1 MQNVI
6 KHSGTPQS
14 GEKGMIDMTTDYN
27 KTSEANPLLEEY
39 GTLYDAI
46 PYDRITLG
54 HYIPAVKEAIRREE
68 CIIEEI
74 CNNAAKADFD
84 NTIVALEHSGLLLG
98 NIIGAFN
105 AVANACS
112 NDEVL
117 AIEEEMQQLYVA
129 HRNNITLNERLFER
143 IKAVYNSDKSHL
155 NDEQQRLLEQTYE
168 SFVRNGANL
177 TGNEREE
184 FRALTERLA
193 VLAVKFQENSIKDTD
208 GYTLLVTDERDLEG
222 LPADVIEAAHN
233 NAKENG
239 KDGWLFTLHRPS
251 YLPFITFCRN
261 RELRRQMYMAYSTI
275 GAKGNSHDNRETVK
289 ETVNSRLK
297 LARLLGYNTYS
308 DYVLSERMAQNTD
321 AVFSMLGKLTWSYL
335 PVAQREMEEITAF
348 AKSYEGDD
356 FDFKPWDFAYYSERL
371 KEKKYDL
378 TDEMVRPYFELN
390 QAIYGA
396 FYLATRLYGVTFKQN
411 HDIPVF
417 TPDAKVWEV
426 YDYDGTYLA
435 LLYCDFYARK
445 GKHAGAWMDS
455 IKPQY
460 KDADGTDHRPHITL
474 STNYRKPLP
483 GKPTLLNH
491 DEFNTLMHEFGHC
504 MHGILSDV
512 TYPSLCSPN
521 VLWDFV
527 EMPSQIMEN
536 FATEEEFLQHFA
548 FHHKTGNNIPA
559 ETLRKIE
566 QARTFNAGYQCV
578 RQVGLGLIDQA
589 WHNISQP
596 FEGDVLEYEHSATA
610 ALRVMKP
617 IEGTGITP
625 QFGHIMS
632 GGYAA
637 GYYSYKWA
645 EMLDAD
651 AFSRFKEEGIL
662 NMKVAQS
669 FREEILSKGDSR
681 HPMEL
686 YMRFRGRK
694 PQIEPLLERDGI
706 KTICPHL

>member
-1 MQNVI
+1 
-6 KHSGTPQS
+6 
-14 GEKGMIDMTTDYN
+14 MTTEN
-27 KTSEANPLLEEY
+27 RTIESNPLLIP
-39 GTLYDAI
+39 YDTPFGAI
-46 PYDRITLG
+46 PYDRITLE
-54 HYIPAVKEAIRREE
+54 HYIPAIKEGIAREE
-68 CIIEEI
+68 QLIDSI
-74 CNNAAKADFD
+74 CNNSDNATFE
-84 NTIVALEHSGLLLG
+84 NTIAALDYAGLLLG
-98 NIIGAFN
+98 DVIGAFN

-112 NDEVL
+112 NDEIL
-117 AIEEEMQQLYVA
+117 AIEEEMQQLYVT
-129 HRNNITLNERLFER
+129 HKNNITLNDRLFAR
-143 IKAVYNSDKSHL
+143 VKAVYESDNSHL
-155 NDEQQRLLEQTYE
+155 TTEQKRLLQQTYD

-177 TGNEREE
+177 AEAERDEY
-184 FRALTERLA
+184 RKLTERLA
-193 VLAVKFQENSIKDTD
+193 TLGVKFQENSIKDTD
-208 GYTLLVTDERDLEG
+208 AFTLHVTDSTDLEG
-222 LPADVIEAAHN
+222 IPEDVVDAALN

-239 KDGWLFTLHRPS
+239 KEGWVFTLHRPS
-251 YLPFITFCRN
+251 YLPFMTFCRN
-261 RELRRQMYMAYSTI
+261 RELRRQMYMAYDTL
-275 GAKGNSHDNRETVK
+275 GAKGNSHDNCDTVK
-289 ETVNSRLK
+289 EIVNSRLR

-321 AVFSMLGKLTWSYL
+321 AVFAMLGKLTWSYM
-335 PVAQREMEEITAF
+335 PTARKEMEEVTAF
-348 AKSYEGDD
+348 AKKCEGDS
-356 FDFKPWDFAYYSERL
+356 FDFQPWDFAFYSERL
-371 KEKKYDL
+371 KEQKFDL

-396 FYLATRLYGVTFKQN
+396 FYLATRLYGITFKQN
-411 HDIPVF
+411 HDIPLF

-426 YDYDGTYLA
+426 YDYDGAYLA
-435 LLYCDFYARK
+435 LLYCDFFARK

-460 KDADGTDHRPHITL
+460 KDATGADHRPHITL
-474 STNYRKPLP
+474 STNYRKPMP

-504 MHGILSDV
+504 LHGILSNV

-548 FHHKTGNNIPA
+548 FHHQTGDNIPA
-559 ETLRKIE
+559 ETLRKIQE
-566 QARTFNAGYQCV
+566 ARNFNVGYQCI
-578 RQVGLGLIDQA
+578 RQVRLGLLDQS

-596 FEGDVLEYEHSATA
+596 FDGDVLEYEHSATE
-610 ALRVMKP
+610 ALKVLP
-617 IEGTGITP
+617 HIEGTGITTN
-625 QFGHIMS
+625 FGHIMS

-651 AFSRFKEEGIL
+651 AFARFKEEGVM

-669 FREEILSKGDSR
+669 FREEILSKGDSE
-681 HPMEL
+681 HPMTL
-686 YMRFRGRK
+686 YQRFRGRK
-694 PQIEPLLERDGI
+694 PLIEPLLERDGI

>member
-1 MQNVI
+1 
-6 KHSGTPQS
+6 
-14 GEKGMIDMTTDYN
+14 MTTEN
-27 KTSEANPLLEEY
+27 RTIESNPLLIP
-39 GTLYDAI
+39 YDTPFGAI
-46 PYDRITLG
+46 PYDRITLE
-54 HYIPAVKEAIRREE
+54 HYIPAIKEGIAREE
-68 CIIEEI
+68 QLIDSI
-74 CNNAAKADFD
+74 CNNSDNATFE
-84 NTIVALEHSGLLLG
+84 NTIAALDYAGLLPG
-98 NIIGAFN
+98 DVIGAFN

-112 NDEVL
+112 NDEIL
-117 AIEEEMQQLYVA
+117 AIEEEMQQLYVT
-129 HRNNITLNERLFER
+129 HKNNITLNDRLFAR
-143 IKAVYNSDKSHL
+143 VKAVYESDNSHL
-155 NDEQQRLLEQTYE
+155 TTEQKRLLQQTYD

-177 TGNEREE
+177 AEAERDEY
-184 FRALTERLA
+184 RKLTERLA
-193 VLAVKFQENSIKDTD
+193 TLGVKFQENSIKDTD
-208 GYTLLVTDERDLEG
+208 AFTLHVTDSTDLEG
-222 LPADVIEAAHN
+222 IPEDVVDAALN

-239 KDGWLFTLHRPS
+239 KEGWVFTLHRPS
-251 YLPFITFCRN
+251 YLPFMTFCRN
-261 RELRRQMYMAYSTI
+261 RELRRQMYMAYDTL
-275 GAKGNSHDNRETVK
+275 GAKGNSHDNCDTVK
-289 ETVNSRLK
+289 EIVNSRLR

-321 AVFSMLGKLTWSYL
+321 AVFAMLGKLTWSYM
-335 PVAQREMEEITAF
+335 PTARKEMEEVTAF
-348 AKSYEGDD
+348 AKKCEGES
-356 FDFKPWDFAYYSERL
+356 FDFQPWDFAFYSERL
-371 KEKKYDL
+371 KEQKFDL

-396 FYLATRLYGVTFKQN
+396 FYLATRLYGITFKQN
-411 HDIPVF
+411 HDIPLF

-435 LLYCDFYARK
+435 LLYCDFFARK

-460 KDADGTDHRPHITL
+460 KDATGADHRPHITL
-474 STNYRKPLP
+474 STNYRKPMP

-504 MHGILSDV
+504 LHGILSNV

-548 FHHKTGNNIPA
+548 FHHQTGDNIPA
-559 ETLRKIE
+559 ETLRKIQE
-566 QARTFNAGYQCV
+566 ARNFNVGYQCI
-578 RQVGLGLIDQA
+578 RQVRLGLLDQS
-589 WHNISQP
+589 WHNISHP
-596 FEGDVLEYEHSATA
+596 FDGDVLEYEHSATE
-610 ALRVMKP
+610 ALKVLP
-617 IEGTGITP
+617 HIEGTGITTN
-625 QFGHIMS
+625 FGHIMS

-651 AFSRFKEEGIL
+651 AFARFKEEGVM

-669 FREEILSKGDSR
+669 FREEILSKGDSE
-681 HPMEL
+681 HPMTL
-686 YMRFRGRK
+686 YQRFRGRK
-694 PQIEPLLERDGI
+694 PLIEPLLERDGI

>member
-1 MQNVI
+1 MTANKV
-6 KHSGTPQS
+6 TP
-14 GEKGMIDMTTDYN
+14 EM
-27 KTSEANPLLEEY
+27 NPFLMPYDTPY
-39 GTLYDAI
+39 GAI

-54 HYIPAVKEAIRREE
+54 HYIPAIKEGIAREE
-68 CIIEEI
+68 KIVESI
-74 CNNAAKADFD
+74 CNSNDDATFE
-84 NTIVALEHSGLLLG
+84 NTIAALDYAGLMLG
-98 NIIGAFN
+98 DVIGAFN

-129 HRNNITLNERLFER
+129 HKNNITLNEKLFAR
-143 IKAVYNSDKSHL
+143 VKAVFDGDNSHL
-155 NDEQQRLLEQTYE
+155 TTEQHRLLEQTYN

-177 TGNEREE
+177 TGEQRNEYRE
-184 FRALTERLA
+184 LTERLA
-193 VLAVKFQENSIKDTD
+193 TLAIRFQENSIKDTD
-208 GYTLLVTDERDLEG
+208 TYTLHIENAADLEG
-222 LPADVIEAAHN
+222 LPEDVVDAARN
-233 NAKENG
+233 TAKESG
-239 KDGWLFTLHRPS
+239 KEGWIFTLHRPS

-261 RELRRQMYMAYSTI
+261 RELRRQMYMAYDTI
-275 GAKGNSHDNRETVK
+275 GAKGNEYDNCEIVK
-289 ETVNSRLK
+289 EIVNCRLR

-321 AVFSMLGKLTWSYL
+321 AVFSMLGKLTWSYM
-335 PVAQREMEEITAF
+335 PTARKEMEEVTAF
-348 AKSYEGDD
+348 AKKCEGDD
-356 FDFKPWDFAYYSERL
+356 FEFQPWDFAYYSERL
-371 KEKKYDL
+371 KEQKFDL

-396 FYLATRLYGVTFKQN
+396 FYLATRMYGITFKQN
-411 HDIPVF
+411 HDIPLF

-435 LLYCDFYARK
+435 LLYCDFFARK

-460 KDADGTDHRPHITL
+460 RDAAGNSHRPHITL
-474 STNYRKPLP
+474 STNYRKPMP

-504 MHGILSDV
+504 LHGILSNV

-548 FHHKTGNNIPA
+548 FHHKTGDNIPA
-559 ETLRKIE
+559 ETLHKIQ
-566 QARTFNAGYQCV
+566 QARTFNAGYQCI
-578 RQVGLGLIDQA
+578 RQVRLGLLDQS

-596 FEGDVLEYEHSATA
+596 FEGDVLEYEHSATE
-610 ALRVMKP
+610 ALKVLPHIK
-617 IEGTGITP
+617 GTGITTN
-625 QFGHIMS
+625 FSHIMS
-632 GGYAA
+632 GGYSA

-651 AFSRFKEEGIL
+651 AFARFKEEGIM
-662 NMKVAQS
+662 NMSVAQS
-669 FREEILSKGDSR
+669 FREEILSKGDSE
-681 HPMEL
+681 HPMTL
-686 YMRFRGRK
+686 YLRFRGRK

>member
-1 MQNVI
+1 
-6 KHSGTPQS
+6 
-14 GEKGMIDMTTDYN
+14 MTTNNN
-27 KTSEANPLLEEY
+27 KVSENNPFLEPYSTPY
-39 GTLYDAI
+39 GAI

-54 HYIPAVKEAIRREE
+54 HYIPAIKEGIKQE
-68 CIIEEI
+68 EEI
-74 CNNAAKADFD
+74 IRNICNSNAPATFE
-84 NTIVALEHSGLLLG
+84 NTIAALDYAGLMLG
-98 NIIGAFN
+98 NVIGAFN

-112 NDEVL
+112 NDEIL

-129 HRNNITLNERLFER
+129 HKNNITLNEQLFAR
-143 IKAVYNSDKSHL
+143 VKAVFESDK
-155 NDEQQRLLEQTYE
+155 NDLTTEQRRLLEQTYD

-177 TGNEREE
+177 VGAERDEY
-184 FRALTERLA
+184 RQLTERLA
-193 VLAVKFQENSIKDTD
+193 TLEIKFQENSIKDTD
-208 GYTLLVTDERDLEG
+208 AYTLHIENKKDLEG
-222 LPADVIEAAHN
+222 VPEDVIESAHN

-239 KDGWLFTLHRPS
+239 KEGWLFTLHRPS
-251 YLPFITFCRN
+251 YLPFMTFCRN
-261 RELRRQMYMAYSTI
+261 RELRRQMYMAYDSI
-275 GAKGNSHDNRETVK
+275 GAKGNEHDNCNTVK
-289 ETVNSRLK
+289 EIVNSRLK

-321 AVFSMLGKLTWSYL
+321 AVFAMLGKLTWSYL
-335 PVAQREMEEITAF
+335 PTARKEIEEVTTF
-348 AKSYEGDD
+348 AKENEGED
-356 FDFKPWDFAYYSERL
+356 FDFQPWDFAYYSEKL
-371 KEKKYDL
+371 KEQKFDL

-396 FYLATRLYGVTFKQN
+396 FYLATRLYGITFKQN
-411 HDIPVF
+411 HEIPVF

-426 YDYDGTYLA
+426 YDYDGKYLA
-435 LLYCDFYARK
+435 LLYCDFFARK

-460 KDADGTDHRPHITL
+460 KDINGVDHRPHITL
-474 STNYRKPLP
+474 STNYRKPMP

-504 MHGILSDV
+504 LHGILSDV

-548 FHHKTGNNIPA
+548 FHHKSGDNIPT
-559 ETLRKIE
+559 ETLHKI
-566 QARTFNAGYQCV
+566 QKTRTFNAGYQCI
-578 RQVGLGLIDQA
+578 RQVRLGLLDQA

-596 FEGDVLEYEHSATA
+596 FQGDVLEYEHSATE
-610 ALRVMKP
+610 ALKVLPHIK
-617 IEGTGITP
+617 GTGITTN
-625 QFGHIMS
+625 FGHIMS
-632 GGYAA
+632 GGYSA

-651 AFSRFKEEGIL
+651 AFSRFKEEGVM

-669 FREEILSKGDSR
+669 FREEILSKGDSE
-681 HPMEL
+681 HPMAL
-686 YMRFRGRK
+686 YLRFRGHK

>member
-1 MQNVI
+1 
-6 KHSGTPQS
+6 
-14 GEKGMIDMTTDYN
+14 MTVNNN
-27 KTSEANPLLEEY
+27 KAIENNPLLEAY
-39 GTLYDAI
+39 NTPYDAT
-46 PYDRITLG
+46 PYDRITLE
-54 HYIPAVKEAIRREE
+54 HYIPAIKECIAREE
-68 CIIEEI
+68 QAIAGI
-74 CNNAAKADFD
+74 CNSDEEATFE
-84 NTIVALEHSGLLLG
+84 NTIAALDYSGLMLG

-112 NDEVL
+112 NDEIL

-129 HRNNITLNERLFER
+129 HKNNITLNERLFAR
-143 IKAVYNSDKSHL
+143 IKAVYESDCAHL
-155 NDEQQRLLEQTYE
+155 TTEQQRLLQQTYD

-177 TGNEREE
+177 AGEERDKY
-184 FRALTERLA
+184 RRLTERLA
-193 VLAVKFQENSIKDTD
+193 TLAIKFQENSIKDTD
-208 GYTLLVTDERDLEG
+208 AYTLHITDEADIEG
-222 LPADVIEAAHN
+222 IPEDVVDAAHN

-239 KDGWLFTLHRPS
+239 KEGWLFTLHRPS
-251 YLPFITFCRN
+251 YLPFITYCRN
-261 RELRRQMYMAYSTI
+261 RELRRQMYMAYDTTGS
-275 GAKGNSHDNRETVK
+275 KGNEFDNCDIVK
-289 ETVNSRLK
+289 ETVNCRLE

-308 DYVLSERMAQNTD
+308 DYVLSERMAQSTD
-321 AVFSMLGKLTWSYL
+321 AVFAMLGKLTLSYL
-335 PVAQREMEEITAF
+335 PTARKEIEEVTAF
-348 AKSYEGDD
+348 AKKCEGEE
-356 FDFKPWDFAYYSERL
+356 FDFQPWDFAYYSERL
-371 KEKKYDL
+371 KEQNFSL

-396 FYLATRLYGVTFKQN
+396 FYLATRLYGITFKQN
-411 HDIPVF
+411 HDIPLF

-435 LLYCDFYARK
+435 LLYCDFFARK

-460 KDADGTDHRPHITL
+460 KDAGGNDHRPHITL
-474 STNYRKPLP
+474 STNYRKPMP
-483 GKPTLLNH
+483 GKPTLLSH

-504 MHGILSDV
+504 LHGILSNV

-548 FHHKTGNNIPA
+548 FHHKTGDNIPA
-559 ETLRKIE
+559 DTLRKIQE
-566 QARTFNAGYQCV
+566 ARNFNVGYQCI
-578 RQVGLGLIDQA
+578 RQVRLGFLDQA

-596 FEGDVLEYEHSATA
+596 FEGDVLEYEHAATE
-610 ALRVMKP
+610 ALKVLP
-617 IEGTGITP
+617 HINGTGITTH
-625 QFGHIMS
+625 FGHIMS

-651 AFSRFKEEGIL
+651 AFARFKEEGIM
-662 NMKVAQS
+662 NMDVAQS
-669 FREEILSKGDSR
+669 FRDEILSKGDSE
-681 HPMEL
+681 HPMTL
-686 YMRFRGRK
+686 YLRFRGRR

>member
-1 MQNVI
+1 
-6 KHSGTPQS
+6 
-14 GEKGMIDMTTDYN
+14 MTYKNNN
-27 KTSEANPLLEEY
+27 KTEGNPLLEK
-39 GTLYDAI
+39 YDTPHNAI
-46 PYDRITLG
+46 PYDRITLKD
-54 HYIPAVKEAIRREE
+54 YIPAIKKAIRNEE
-68 CIIEEI
+68 KIVEEI
-74 CNNAAKADFD
+74 CNSNEVSTFD
-84 NTIVALEHSGLLLG
+84 NTIAVLDYSGVQLG

-105 AVANACS
+105 AVANASS
-112 NDEVL
+112 NDEIL
-117 AIEEEMQQLYVA
+117 EIEEEMQQLYVT
-129 HRNNITLNERLFER
+129 HKNNITLNKKLFER
-143 IKAVYNSDKSHL
+143 IKNVHDSDQSHL
-155 NDEQQRLLEQTYE
+155 SREQQRLLEQTYD
-168 SFVRNGANL
+168 SFMRNGANL
-177 TGNEREE
+177 KDNERDEY
-184 FRALTERLA
+184 RKLTERLA
-193 VLAVKFQENSIKDTD
+193 TLAIKFQENSIKDTD
-208 GYTLLVTDERDLEG
+208 AYTLHITDGKDLEG
-222 LPADVIEAAHN
+222 LPADVIDAAHN

-239 KDGWLFTLHRPS
+239 KEGWLFTLHRPS
-251 YLPFITFCRN
+251 YIPFITFCRN
-261 RELRRQMYMAYSTI
+261 RELRREMYMAYSTI
-275 GAKGNSHDNRETVK
+275 GAKGNSHDNREIVK
-289 ETVNSRLK
+289 ETVNTRLA

-308 DYVLSERMAQNTD
+308 DYILSERMAQNTD

-335 PVAQREMEEITAF
+335 PVAQREMEEIKAF
-348 AKSYEGDD
+348 AKSIEGEE
-356 FDFKPWDFAYYSERL
+356 FDFQPWDFAYYSERL
-371 KEKKYDL
+371 KENKYDL
-378 TDEMVRPYFELN
+378 TDEMIRPYFELN

-504 MHGILSDV
+504 LHGILSDV

-548 FHHKTGNNIPA
+548 FHHETGDNIPA

-566 QARTFNAGYQCV
+566 QSRTFNAGYQCV

-596 FEGDVLEYEHSATA
+596 FDGDVLAYEHSATA
-610 ALRVMKP
+610 ALKVMSP

-669 FREEILSKGDSR
+669 FREEILSKGDSE
-681 HPMEL
+681 HPMTL
-686 YMRFRGRK
+686 YIRFRGRK

-706 KTICPHL
+706 ETTCPHL